1 MSLLVN
7 FETIDSSGK
16 KEQSARLVAA
26 LRERG
31 LRVGHLVFPD
41 RPDNGGE
48 PSGLTQ
54 RSTGRLITAYL
65 FGQLKLIEERDSLFR
80 NPPLCDL
87 SKDDKVDIASVIEEK
102 IFQVLQS
109 VNRREVVFREGGLLD
124 LLDSCDVVVVER
136 LLSARA
142 YGVAYGVSRVEIDAL
157 EEDLPKPDLSVLLDV
172 DPALARSSGLRSGY
186 SEKWPEIRRL
196 YDLMVREDLK
206 EGVAEQRLSHWLEV
220 DASQPE
226 EQIRD
231 QILDAVLRLLPPT
244 LK

>member
-31 LRVGHLVFPD
+31 FRVGHLVFPD
-41 RPDNGGE
+41 RPDNGAE
-48 PSGLTQ
+48 PVGLTQ
-54 RSTGRLITAYL
+54 RSTGALITAYL

-87 SKDDKVDIASVIEEK
+87 SKDDKVGIAGVIEEK

-124 LLDSCDVVVVER
+124 LLGDCDVVVVER

-157 EEDLPKPDLSVLLDV
+157 EGDLPKPDLSVLLDV
-172 DPALARSSGLRSGY
+172 DPALARSSDARSGY

-196 YDLMVREDLK
+196 YDLMVREDLRESG
-206 EGVAEQRLSHWLEV
+206 EGKVRHWLEV

-231 QILDAVLRLLPPT
+231 QILAAVLRLLPAV
-244 LK
+244 K